1 MENGGAI
8 PSLPDTSS
16 WTALPLPLVRSYR
29 MKVNNQLINVFQAA
43 FLFSKIASFALFL
56 LQYVI
61 CINEKL

>member
-8 PSLPDTSS
+8 PSLLDKSS
-16 WTALPLPLVRSYR
+16 RTTLSLPLVGSYR
-29 MKVNNQLINVFQAA
+29 LKVNNHLINVFQAI

-61 CINEKL
+61 SIDENL